1 MGCDESQTN
10 DENKA
15 KQFHEMSE
23 EEKKKAKKLMEE
35 RDKNLKEEERNED
48 AKYYENFDWDG
59 LMKKLPT
66 QKTDEERKKR
76 LDLWKQLNEYGNGFF
91 SYKRLSVQIDKYLQ
105 LPNVVKNKGP
115 VKLAFKSSCNKY
127 AKKGVK
133 VDDNLIEWMEF
144 RIFLVYLRQYFEY
157 WVMFQKMD
165 KSGDHQISL
174 EEFKSALPT
183 MEKWGVN
190 IRDPEEEFQEIDK
203 NNSGTISFEEFCNYA
218 IQESLDLEEDDGFDD
233 EELKRLK

>member
-15 KQFHEMSE
+15 KPFHKMSE

-35 RDKNLKEEERNED
+35 QDKNLKEEERNED

-76 LDLWKQLNEYGNGFF
+76 LDLWKQLNEYGNGFL

>member
-1 MGCDESQTN
+1 MGCNESLTI

-15 KQFHEMSE
+15 KPFHEMSE
-23 EEKKKAKKLMEE
+23 EEKQKAKKLMEE
-35 RDKNLKEEERNED
+35 QDKNLKEEERNED

-76 LDLWKQLNEYGNGFF
+76 LALWKQLNKYGNGFL